1 MKHWF
6 WRGVLG
12 VFGIILLGAAPGLA
26 AYPVQ
31 VAEGHSTLGVVA
43 LDHFRASSG
52 WLSILVGCL
61 AVTHARR
68 LLK

>member
-1 MKHWF
+1 MKLWLV
-6 WRGVLG
+6 WGVLG
-12 VFGIILLGAAPGLA
+12 VLGIILLGAAPGLA

-31 VAEGHSTLGVVA
+31 GAEGHSTLGIVA

-52 WLSILVGCL
+52 WLSILIGCL
-61 AVTHARR
+61 SVTHARR